1 MPMPNMT
8 LMYKAT
14 VQDGTHKG
22 GQSPPNYYLPYAL
35 LSSFRGRAQ
44 GSMEIP
50 LLRTALTRIQRANVW
65 H

>member
-1 MPMPNMT
+1 MPMPNKT

-14 VQDGTHKG
+14 VQDGTYKG
-22 GQSPPNYYLPYAL
+22 GQSASQLLPTYAI